1 MATAI
6 ADCGTGA
13 EAVGALELN
22 EAEREALAQEIE
34 SFAAALSDPAS
45 RARYAQLAAAVQ
57 AGAVPPEL
65 TRPLET
71 LLELVL
77 QQTQSVRLRHGPE
90 GEQALQRLYQRTP
103 RGAGLAQAAKEV
115 NEALGAL
122 RGQTLESISFTPTPR
137 GHNLS
142 IETDRCHL
150 SLVIDRSG
158 VQLKS
163 VEVGG

>member
-6 ADCGTGA
+6 DDTNAGA
-13 EAVGALELN
+13 EAEGALELN
-22 EAEREALAQEIE
+22 EVEREALAQEIE
-34 SFAAALSDPAS
+34 SFAGALSDPAS
-45 RARYAQLAAAVQ
+45 RARYAQLAASVE
-57 AGAVPPEL
+57 AGAVPSEL

-71 LLELVL
+71 MLELVL
-77 QQTQSVRLRHGPE
+77 QTQSVRLRHGPE

-103 RGAGLAQAAKEV
+103 RGARLASAAKEV

-122 RGQTLESISFTPTPR
+122 RGQALESISFTPTPR